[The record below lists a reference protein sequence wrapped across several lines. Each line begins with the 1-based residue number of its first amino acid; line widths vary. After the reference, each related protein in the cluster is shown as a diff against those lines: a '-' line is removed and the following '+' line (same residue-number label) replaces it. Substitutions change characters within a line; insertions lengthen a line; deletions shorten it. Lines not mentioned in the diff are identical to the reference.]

1 MKKVLITGGTG
12 SLGQALIK
20 NFAEKK
26 EYKIEF
32 TYYNNDKVAMQ
43 ISKKYKAK
51 AIKLNQIDNI
61 PNDYDIVINS
71 AGVINAFTNT
81 ENVNLKDWNEAMNI
95 NLTMPFLITKKI
107 LPHMKKQ
114 RWGRIINISSVYGI
128 KAEEE
133 LLPYNVSKHGLIG
146 LTKTVAKEYA
156 KYGITCNAIC
166 PGTMKSA
173 MTEYVSKFYAKN
185 ETEKKKYYEEMISK
199 IPANR
204 LAEPDE
210 ITKVV
215 LFIASENASYING
228 ASIVVDGGT
237 TC

>member
-1 MKKVLITGGTG
+1 
-12 SLGQALIK
+12 
-20 NFAEKK
+20 
-26 EYKIEF
+26 
-32 TYYNNDKVAMQ
+32 
-43 ISKKYKAK
+43 
-51 AIKLNQIDNI
+51 
-61 PNDYDIVINS
+61 
-71 AGVINAFTNT
+71 
-81 ENVNLKDWNEAMNI
+81 MNI

-237 TC
+237 